1 MAKSKALKLD
11 WKMAGAAAGVL
22 WCIHKIRK
30 GVNSAIKGI
39 GAAKKYY
46 VYAGYYE
53 NYISSEPMPEPYVL
67 RKTFRD
73 IDSAI
78 DFADSFGDEIIYCDN
93 VKYDLPDYLYEA
105 LQDEDYDFLKY
116 SGVGSVDWYH
126 AVWVA
131 QNELGIDFD
140 KSYFAQDQSK
150 MYDLAKLGK
159 RLGYRRSYDN
169 GKSYGRAFYD
179 ALSRR
184 AEKINA
190 EISQYER

>member
-11 WKMAGAAAGVL
+11 WKIAGAAAGIL
-22 WCIHKIRK
+22 WCIYKIRK
-30 GVNSAIKGI
+30 GVKG
-39 GAAKKYY
+39 
-46 VYAGYYE
+46 
-53 NYISSEPMPEPYVL
+53 
-67 RKTFRD
+67 T
-73 IDSAI
+73 
-78 DFADSFGDEIIYCDN
+78 
-93 VKYDLPDYLYEA
+93 
-105 LQDEDYDFLKY
+105 
-116 SGVGSVDWYH
+116 SGIGSVDWHH